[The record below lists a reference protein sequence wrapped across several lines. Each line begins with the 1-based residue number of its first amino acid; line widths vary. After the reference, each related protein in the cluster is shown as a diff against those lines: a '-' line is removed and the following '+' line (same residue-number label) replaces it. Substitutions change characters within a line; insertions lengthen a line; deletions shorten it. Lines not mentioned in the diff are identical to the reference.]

1 MAGGRRQ
8 GSEGPGTGPSPR
20 QKIGPLVA
28 RHLPTSKHGGGKSGE
43 KQEAR
48 AGGPGVHVRRAGA
61 LLASCEGLARVAAH
75 PSLLPLREEVGG
87 CGRASAAAGGCWDGG
102 GPCGGTGR
110 TRGHV
115 SGCADVRKIATRGK
129 KAPVRTRRK
138 RCEKGRRQGIAR
150 AVRGG
155 GHCVWGETT
164 HR

>member
-8 GSEGPGTGPSPR
+8 GSEGPGTGPHRVKELALS
-20 QKIGPLVA
+20 KA
-28 RHLPTSKHGGGKSGE
+28 RHLPTSKQGGEKSGE
-43 KQEAR
+43 KPEAR

-61 LLASCEGLARVAAH
+61 LLASCEGLAGVAAH

-115 SGCADVRKIATRGK
+115 SGCADVRKIATRVK

-138 RCEKGRRQGIAR
+138 RCEKGRREGIAR

-155 GHCVWGETT
+155 GGYVWAETT